1 MTKKLNQDTFWKIV
15 VVVLLAIVGVQLW
28 LTRTPTSATQ
38 PLTSVTPQPTTVQ
51 MPVPVVNNSSQPAL
65 KPIVSMR
72 QQNNTP
78 MIQVPQINSHGTAV
92 TAPSARTAPGGVNP
106 YDQPQLSSGRDM
118 FRRMQAMAARMMQ
131 QMDMDMDMDMPTHL
145 LGRSG
150 GMRMTSPVVKSE
162 KDNYVVQLNMP
173 GLDKS
178 NVKAKVNGNMLTIS
192 GVQTRENRKSNQGG
206 NYYSS
211 SSSHFQ
217 TSLALPGPVK
227 TDRMKVDYNNNVLK
241 VILPKA

>member
-1 MTKKLNQDTFWKIV
+1 MTKKLNKDTLWKIAV
-15 VVVLLAIVGVQLW
+15 VALLAIVGVQLW
-28 LTRTPTSATQ
+28 LNRSPSAA
-38 PLTSVTPQPTTVQ
+38 PIVTPETAPA
-51 MPVPVVNNSSQPAL
+51 PVVNNSSQPAL

-72 QQNNTP
+72 PQSNSPVVQMTP
-78 MIQVPQINSHGTAV
+78 QFQSGGNMVTRPQIPQA
-92 TAPSARTAPGGVNP
+92 GVNP

-118 FRRMQAMAARMMQ
+118 FRQMQAMAAQMMQ
-131 QMDMDMDMDMPTHL
+131 EMDMDMPTHL
-145 LGRSG
+145 YGNSA
-150 GMRMTSPVVKSE
+150 GMRMASPVVRSE

-178 NVKAKVNGNMLTIS
+178 NVQTRVNGNMLTIS
-192 GVQTRENRKSNQGG
+192 GVQTKENRSSAQGG

-217 TSLALPGPVK
+217 TSLTLPGPVK
-227 TDRMKVDYNNNVLK
+227 TDRMKVDYSNNVLK